1 MNTNPAPGRIAC
13 LCAGVLCLMMPWSM
27 SSNQKHEPV
36 SAGQPGSSGR
46 KPPRRFVR
54 FALLAATGLAAGLAV
69 IIAFRRSVTRSA
81 PSGSPSRQP
90 VAALSVTPPLKAE
103 PNDLFEDVSEKAG
116 LKFVNQFCDS
126 RIANIIESNG
136 AGACWLDYDGDGLMD
151 LYVVNS
157 GPLDGVTHQAPGTV
171 RRPNALYRNRGDGT
185 FEDVT
190 KKAGVEG
197 AGYGTAAV
205 AADYDNDGHVD
216 LFVMG
221 VGRCIL
227 YHNRGDGTF
236 EDVTDKAGVAN
247 VGGTAIGAVFL
258 DVDNDGYLDLFVA
271 NYLTFDPNYQL
282 YFSAEAYPG
291 PLSYKAQLN
300 KLYRNR
306 GNGTFEDVSES
317 SGIQIPG
324 HRAMSVAVLDYNQ
337 DGAPDV
343 YLSNDG
349 TPNVLLVNDGK
360 GHFKDMAPEAGV
372 AFNAMGEAAGSM
384 AATIGDCN
392 GDGYDD
398 MLVTRLGYGSL
409 YMGTAKGIYED
420 RMMASGLGSLT
431 AQFVGWGGC
440 FLDYDNAGKLDI
452 FIANGDAHYLVGW
465 ESLLLENRG
474 DGTFTDAA
482 AKGGTYFRTKVRARG
497 CCVADYDND
506 GRMDILVTAMGDRC
520 FLLHNRDR
528 SGNHWLTLDLEGTKS
543 NRDGFGAA
551 VKVYAGGRQY
561 FAEHRCAFGFL
572 SQGDR
577 RLHFGLGQA
586 STVDRIE
593 IRWPSKQVQEL
604 TNVKVDQI
612 LKVREPGERK

>member
-1 MNTNPAPGRIAC
+1 
-13 LCAGVLCLMMPWSM
+13 
-27 SSNQKHEPV
+27 
-36 SAGQPGSSGR
+36 
-46 KPPRRFVR
+46 
-54 FALLAATGLAAGLAV
+54 
-69 IIAFRRSVTRSA
+69 
-81 PSGSPSRQP
+81 
-90 VAALSVTPPLKAE
+90 
-103 PNDLFEDVSEKAG
+103 
-116 LKFVNQFCDS
+116 
-126 RIANIIESNG
+126 
-136 AGACWLDYDGDGLMD
+136 
-151 LYVVNS
+151 
-157 GPLDGVTHQAPGTV
+157 
-171 RRPNALYRNRGDGT
+171 
-185 FEDVT
+185 
-190 KKAGVEG
+190 
-197 AGYGTAAV
+197 
-205 AADYDNDGHVD
+205 
-216 LFVMG
+216 
-221 VGRCIL
+221 
-227 YHNRGDGTF
+227 
-236 EDVTDKAGVAN
+236 VAN
-247 VGGTAIGAVFL
+247 AGGTGIGAVFL

-282 YFSAEAYPG
+282 YFSADAYPG
-291 PLSYKAQLN
+291 PLSYKPQLN
-300 KLYRNR
+300 KLFRNR
-306 GNGTFEDVSES
+306 GNGTFEDISES

-337 DGAPDV
+337 DGAPDL

-360 GHFKDMAPEAGV
+360 GHFKDMAPQAGV

-398 MLVTRLGYGSL
+398 ILVTRLGYGSL
-409 YMGTAKGIYED
+409 YMGTAKGIYDD

-452 FIANGDAHYLVGW
+452 LIANGDAHYLVGW

-497 CCVADYDND
+497 SCVADYDND

-520 FLLHNRDR
+520 FLLHNRDQ

-543 NRDGFGAA
+543 NRDGFGAL
-551 VKVYAGGRQY
+551 VKLHAGGREY
-561 FAEHRCAFGFL
+561 FAEARCAFGFL

-577 RLHFGLGQA
+577 RLHFGLGKA
-586 STVDRIE
+586 ATVDRIE
-593 IRWPSKQVQEL
+593 VRWPSKQVQEL
-604 TNVKVDQI
+604 TNVKADQI

>member
-1 MNTNPAPGRIAC
+1 MSDSPAAWQPVAPAPKPVRRLLRFIILAVVVV
-13 LCAGVLCLMMPWSM
+13 AG
-27 SSNQKHEPV
+27 
-36 SAGQPGSSGR
+36 
-46 KPPRRFVR
+46 
-54 FALLAATGLAAGLAV
+54 GLAV
-69 IIAFRRSVTRSA
+69 VIAFRSSVTRSA
-81 PSGSPSRQP
+81 PRGNAAQQP
-90 VAALSVTPPLKAE
+90 VAALSVTPPVVAG
-103 PNDLFEDVSEKAG
+103 PDDLFEDVTAKAG
-116 LKFVNQFCDS
+116 IRFVNQFCDS

-136 AGACWLDYDGDGLMD
+136 SGACWLDYDGDGLMD
-151 LYVVNS
+151 LYVVNC
-157 GPLDGVTHQAPGTV
+157 GPLDGVTHHAPGTV

-197 AGYGTAAV
+197 AGYCTAAV

-216 LFVMG
+216 LFVVG

-247 VGGTAIGAVFL
+247 VGGTGIGAVFL

-271 NYLTFDPNYQL
+271 NYLTFDPSYQL
-282 YFSAEAYPG
+282 YFSADAYPG

-306 GNGTFEDVSES
+306 GNGTFEDISES

-337 DGAPDV
+337 DGAPDL

-360 GHFKDMAPEAGV
+360 GHFKDLAPQAGV

-392 GDGYDD
+392 GDGLDD
-398 MLVTRLGYGSL
+398 ILVTRLGYGSL
-409 YMGTAKGIYED
+409 YMGTAKGIYDD

-440 FLDYDNAGKLDI
+440 FLDYDNSGRLDI
-452 FIANGDAHYLVGW
+452 LIANGDAHYLVGW

-482 AKGGTYFRTKVRARG
+482 AKGGAYFRTKVRARG
-497 CCVADYDND
+497 SCVADYDND

-520 FLLHNRDR
+520 FLLHNRDQ

-543 NRDGFGAA
+543 NRDGYGAL
-551 VKVYAGGRQY
+551 VKLNAGGRQY
-561 FAEHRCAFGFL
+561 FAEARCAFGFL

-577 RLHFGLGQA
+577 RLHFGLGKA
-586 STVDRIE
+586 ATVDRIE
-593 IRWPSKQVQEL
+593 IRWPSKQAQEL